1 MGLGLLA
8 SRTLRSIQSSPSP
21 KTQFI
26 LRTIV
31 STPELHK
38 PEAEPVSAPEP
49 IIPPRKPIAGAR
61 LHIPNPEDVIEVFVD
76 GYPVKIPKGM
86 TVLQACSVAGVDI
99 PRFCYHDRL
108 SIAGN
113 CRMCLVE
120 VEKSPKPVASCA
132 MPALPGQRKIV
143 SFTANAGEQVNGKGQ
158 ETTSC
163 TLVEVKTVSFSSSSI
178 TIGVS
183 VLAISSREYS
193 TYFLWHPRFEP
204 FVSYVVVNVAEVVV
218 IGAAVVVIGAAVVV
232 ESLVGLAKV
241 RYYRLM
247 AKAKKPKLV
256 SGSRRNRR
264 MKIKTDTPIAKKA
277 REGVMEFLLMNHPL
291 DCPICDQ
298 GGECDLQ
305 DQSMAFGSDRGRF
318 TETKRSVVDKNLGP
332 LVKTVMTRC
341 IQCTRCVRFAS
352 EIAGVQDLG
361 MLGRGSGE
369 EIGTYV
375 EKLMT
380 SELSGNVIDICP
392 VGALTSKPFAFK
404 ARNWELKGTESI
416 DVTDAVGSNIRIDS
430 RGPEVMR
437 IVPRLNEFPFDLT
450 QDINEEWI
458 SDKTRF
464 CYDGLKRQRLN
475 DPMIRGAD
483 GRFQPVS
490 WRDALAVVDEVIRQ
504 VKPEEIVG
512 VAGKLSD
519 AESMILLKDFLNKLG
534 SNNIWCEGNGKNTN
548 ADLRSGYLLNS
559 SIQGLEKADCFL
571 LVGTQPRVEAAMV
584 NARIRKTVRATQAK
598 VGYIGAPADFN
609 YDHEHLG
616 TGPETLVE
624 IAEGR
629 HSFSSALSN
638 AKNPAIIIGAGI
650 FEREDKDAI
659 FSVIQS
665 LAAKH
670 ENLIRPDWNGV
681 NVLLLNA
688 AQAAALDLGLV
699 PESDNSI
706 ESAKFLYLM
715 GADDVNLDKLP
726 KDAFVVYQGHHGDK
740 GVYRA
745 NVILPAAAFSEKE
758 GTYVNTEGCAQ
769 QTVPAV
775 PTVGDAREDWK
786 IIRAL
791 SEVSGVSLPY
801 DTISGV
807 RSRIRTVAPN
817 LLHVDEREPATFST
831 SLKPERT
838 SKVSA
843 TPFGVTVD
851 NFYMTDAI
859 TRASKI
865 MAQCSALLKNFSEE
879 KEIKEK
885 ICISCDAIAISR
897 VYASHNWQL

>member
-8 SRTLRSIQSSPSP
+8 SKAIRPTSRLLSFQNPNNLL
-21 KTQFI
+21 

-31 STPELHK
+31 SKPELRN
-38 PEAEPVSAPEP
+38 PEP
-49 IIPPRKPIAGAR
+49 AAQPQPEQPLVDLSPRAPVGGAR
-61 LHIPNPEDVIEVFVD
+61 VHFPNPDDAIEVFVD

-86 TVLQACSVAGVDI
+86 SVLQACEIAGVDI
-99 PRFCYHDRL
+99 PRFCYHSRL

-132 MPALPGQRKIV
+132 MPALLG
-143 SFTANAGEQVNGKGQ
+143 
-158 ETTSC
+158 
-163 TLVEVKTVSFSSSSI
+163 
-178 TIGVS
+178 
-183 VLAISSREYS
+183 
-193 TYFLWHPRFEP
+193 
-204 FVSYVVVNVAEVVV
+204 
-218 IGAAVVVIGAAVVV
+218 
-232 ESLVGLAKV
+232 
-241 RYYRLM
+241 
-247 AKAKKPKLV
+247 
-256 SGSRRNRR
+256 
-264 MKIKTDTPIAKKA
+264 MKIKTDTPVAKKA

-318 TETKRSVVDKNLGP
+318 TEMKRSVVDKNLGP

-352 EIAGVQDLG
+352 EVAGVQDLG

-437 IVPRLNEFPFDLT
+437 IVPRLNE
-450 QDINEEWI
+450 DINEEWI

-475 DPMIRGAD
+475 DPMIRGPD
-483 GRFQPVS
+483 GRFKAVN
-490 WRDALAVVDEVIRQ
+490 WREALALVAEVAHQ

-512 VAGKLSD
+512 ISGKLSD
-519 AESMILLKDFLNKLG
+519 AESMIALKDFLNRMG
-534 SNNIWCEGNGKNTN
+534 SNNVWGEGIGVNTN
-548 ADLRSGYLLNS
+548 ADFRSGYIMNT
-559 SIQGLEKADCFL
+559 SIAGLEKADAFL

-584 NARIRKTVRATQAK
+584 NARIRKSVGSNHAS
-598 VGYIGAPADFN
+598 VGYIGPATDFN
-609 YDHEHLG
+609 YDYQHLG
-616 TGPETLVE
+616 IGPQTLLE

-629 HSFSSALSN
+629 HPFSKTISK
-638 AKNPAIIIGAGI
+638 AKYPVIIVGAGI
-650 FEREDKDAI
+650 FERKDQDAI
-659 FSVIQS
+659 F
-665 LAAKH
+665 AAVETIAKQG
-670 ENLIRPDWNGV
+670 NVVRSDWNGL
-681 NVLLLNA
+681 NVLLLHA

-699 PESDNSI
+699 PQSEKNL
-706 ESAKFLYLM
+706 ESAKFVYLM
-715 GADDVNLDKLP
+715 GADDTNIDKIP
-726 KDAFVVYQGHHGDK
+726 EDAFVVYQGHHGDK
-740 GVYRA
+740 SVYRA

-758 GTYVNTEGCAQ
+758 GIYENTEGCTQ
-769 QTVPAV
+769 QTWPAV
-775 PTVGDAREDWK
+775 PTVGDSRDDWK

-791 SEVSGVSLPY
+791 SEVAGVRLPY
-801 DTISGV
+801 DTVGGV
-807 RSRIRTVAPN
+807 RARLRTVAPN
-817 LLHVDEREPATFST
+817 LVHIDEREPAALPS
-831 SLKPERT
+831 SLRPSFT
-838 SKVSA
+838 QKVDP
-843 TPFGVTVD
+843 TPFGIAVE

-865 MAQCSALLKNFSEE
+865 MAQCSSVLLK
-879 KEIKEK
+879 K
-885 ICISCDAIAISR
+885 
-897 VYASHNWQL
+897 

>member
-8 SRTLRSIQSSPSP
+8 SRTLRTSNLLSKSFRIIASQNP
-21 KTQFI
+21 
-26 LRTIV
+26 RTIV
-31 STPELHK
+31 STPELQNSESAAAAAASQ
-38 PEAEPVSAPEP
+38 PEQ
-49 IIPPRKPIAGAR
+49 ILPPRTPVAGAR
-61 LHIPNPEDVIEVFVD
+61 VHFPNPDDAIEVFVD
-76 GYPVKIPKGM
+76 GFPVKIPKGM
-86 TVLQACSVAGVDI
+86 TVLQACEVAGVDI
-99 PRFCYHDRL
+99 PRFCYHSRL

-132 MPALPGQRKIV
+132 MPALPG
-143 SFTANAGEQVNGKGQ
+143 
-158 ETTSC
+158 
-163 TLVEVKTVSFSSSSI
+163 
-178 TIGVS
+178 
-183 VLAISSREYS
+183 
-193 TYFLWHPRFEP
+193 
-204 FVSYVVVNVAEVVV
+204 
-218 IGAAVVVIGAAVVV
+218 
-232 ESLVGLAKV
+232 
-241 RYYRLM
+241 
-247 AKAKKPKLV
+247 
-256 SGSRRNRR
+256 
-264 MKIKTDTPIAKKA
+264 MKIKTDTPLAKKA

-318 TETKRSVVDKNLGP
+318 TEVKRSVVDKNLGP

-352 EIAGVQDLG
+352 EVAGVQDLG

-404 ARNWELKGTESI
+404 ARNWELKGTETI

-437 IVPRLNEFPFDLT
+437 ITPRLNE
-450 QDINEEWI
+450 DINEEWI

-475 DPMIRGAD
+475 DPMIRGPD
-483 GRFQPVS
+483 GRFKAVS
-490 WRDALAVVDEVIRQ
+490 WRDALAVVAEIAHE

-512 VAGKLSD
+512 IAGKLSD
-519 AESMILLKDFLNKLG
+519 AESMMALKDFLNKMG
-534 SNNIWCEGNGKNTN
+534 SNNVSCEGNGTN
-548 ADLRSGYLLNS
+548 PFADLRSGYMMNS
-559 SIQGLEKADCFL
+559 GISGLEKADAFL

-584 NARIRKTVRATQAK
+584 NARIQKVVRATQAK
-598 VGYIGAPADFN
+598 VGYVGPATDFN

-616 TGPETLVE
+616 TGPQTLLE

-629 HSFSSALSN
+629 HPFCSSLLN
-638 AKNPAIIIGAGI
+638 AKNPAIIVGAGL

-659 FSVIQS
+659 FSVVEKI
-665 LAAKH
+665 AKLG
-670 ENLIRPDWNGV
+670 NVVRPDWNGL

-699 PESDNSI
+699 QESSKSL
-706 ESAKFLYLM
+706 ESAKFVYLM
-715 GADDVNLDKLP
+715 GADDVNLDKLAD
-726 KDAFVVYQGHHGDK
+726 DAFVVYQGHHGDRS
-740 GVYRA
+740 VYRA
-745 NVILPAAAFSEKE
+745 NVILPASAFSEKE
-758 GTYVNTEGCAQ
+758 GTYENTEGCTQ
-769 QTVPAV
+769 QTLPAV
-775 PTVGDAREDWK
+775 PTVGDARDDWK

-791 SEVSGVSLPY
+791 SEVAGVPLPY
-801 DTISGV
+801 DTVGSI

-817 LLHVDEREPATFST
+817 LLSLDEREPATFPT
-831 SLKPERT
+831 SLRPDCSEKISP
-838 SKVSA
+838 
-843 TPFGVTVD
+843 TPFKSAIE
-851 NFYMTDAI
+851 NFYMTDSI

-865 MAQCSALLKNFSEE
+865 MAQCSALLLK
-879 KEIKEK
+879 K
-885 ICISCDAIAISR
+885 
-897 VYASHNWQL
+897 

>member
-8 SRTLRSIQSSPSP
+8 SRALRSSRILTSPNP
-21 KTQFI
+21 RHTI
-26 LRTIV
+26 LRQIV
-31 STPELHK
+31 STPELQN
-38 PEAEPVSAPEP
+38 PEAAQAQPESPPPDLHHRTPV
-49 IIPPRKPIAGAR
+49 AGAR
-61 LHIPNPEDVIEVFVD
+61 VHFSNPEDAIEVFVD
-76 GYPVKIPKGM
+76 GYPVKIPKGF
-86 TVLQACSVAGVDI
+86 TVLQACEVAGVDI
-99 PRFCYHDRL
+99 PRFCYHSRL

-132 MPALPGQRKIV
+132 MPALPG
-143 SFTANAGEQVNGKGQ
+143 
-158 ETTSC
+158 
-163 TLVEVKTVSFSSSSI
+163 
-178 TIGVS
+178 
-183 VLAISSREYS
+183 
-193 TYFLWHPRFEP
+193 
-204 FVSYVVVNVAEVVV
+204 
-218 IGAAVVVIGAAVVV
+218 
-232 ESLVGLAKV
+232 
-241 RYYRLM
+241 
-247 AKAKKPKLV
+247 
-256 SGSRRNRR
+256 

-318 TETKRSVVDKNLGP
+318 TEMKRSVVDKNLGP

-352 EIAGVQDLG
+352 EVAGVQDLG

-404 ARNWELKGTESI
+404 ARNWELKGTETI

-437 IVPRLNEFPFDLT
+437 ILPRLNE
-450 QDINEEWI
+450 DINEEWI

-464 CYDGLKRQRLN
+464 FYDGLKRQRLN

-483 GRFQPVS
+483 GRFKAVS
-490 WRDALAVVDEVIRQ
+490 WRDALAVVAEVIHQ

-519 AESMILLKDFLNKLG
+519 AESMMALKDFLNRMG
-534 SNNIWCEGNGKNTN
+534 SNNVWCEGNGMHPN

-559 SIQGLEKADCFL
+559 GISGLEKADAFL

-584 NARIRKTVRATQAK
+584 NARIRKTVRATEAK
-598 VGYIGAPADFN
+598 VGYIGPPTDLN
-609 YDHEHLG
+609 YNHQHLG
-616 TGPETLVE
+616 TSPLTLKE
-624 IAEGR
+624 IAENR
-629 HSFSSALSN
+629 HPFCSTLSN
-638 AKNPAIIIGAGI
+638 AKNPSIIVGAGI
-650 FEREDKDAI
+650 FERKDKDAI
-659 FSVIQS
+659 FSAIETI
-665 LAAKH
+665 AK
-670 ENLIRPDWNGV
+670 NCKAIRPDWNGV

-699 PESDNSI
+699 PESNKCI

-715 GADDVNLDKLP
+715 GADDVSLEKLP
-726 KDAFVVYQGHHGDK
+726 SDAFVVYQGHHGDR

-745 NVILPAAAFSEKE
+745 NVIFPASAFTEKE
-758 GTYVNTEGCAQ
+758 GTYENTEGCAQ
-769 QTVPAV
+769 QTLPAV

-791 SEVSGVSLPY
+791 SEVAGARLPY
-801 DTISGV
+801 DTVSGV
-807 RSRIRTVAPN
+807 RSRMRAVAPN
-817 LLHVDEREPATFST
+817 LLRVDEREAATFSP
-831 SLKPERT
+831 SLSKPESRQEI
-838 SKVSA
+838 SSE
-843 TPFGVTVD
+843 PFGNAVE

-865 MAQCSALLKNFSEE
+865 MAQCSAMLLK
-879 KEIKEK
+879 K
-885 ICISCDAIAISR
+885 
-897 VYASHNWQL
+897 